1 MVSLL
6 QFMQRFW
13 SDRES
18 DVWLDCTVLLQME
31 DDSHYTLAH
40 YMGRHLAWFGFAQI
54 LVQVQLWH
62 YVDVLAPQLS
72 VRVLWI
78 LCILCYGFGFIPF
91 YPMSLY
97 HKFSCGPICQW
108 LVLLCIWWC
117 CEQVGIVGCD
127 AEICAHRCTCRI
139 CAEAD
144 FILWTRKH
152 STIFQT
158 LKRTKVGLCT
168 LVTFCIKY
176 FQLLLIFC
184 VFSTGTSQH
193 VPHLCRLL
201 Q

>member
-18 DVWLDCTVLLQME
+18 DVWLDCMLLLQIKE
-31 DDSHYTLAH
+31 DSNYTL
-40 YMGRHLAWFGFAQI
+40 YGQTFGLVWVQ
-54 LVQVQLWH
+54 VQVQLWH

-108 LVLLCIWWC
+108 LVQLCIRWC

-127 AEICAHRCTCRI
+127 AEINAHRYKYRI

-168 LVTFCIKY
+168 LATFCIKY